1 MTSLES
7 LYYAI
12 GEMAYAIA
20 KVDGKVQRE
29 EREQFHEILEEELG
43 DKNPML
49 DISDIVFQLFDRD
62 KLDSK
67 TAYEFAL
74 HQVKLNSHYVSP
86 EIKDKF
92 IRVMERVA
100 EAHDDISSEEQ
111 DMIDDF
117 KKELE
122 SIKGDPVFFE
132 KAA

>member
-29 EREQFHEILEEELG
+29 EREKFHDILKEELDDG
-43 DKNPML
+43 NL
-49 DISDIVFQLFDRD
+49 YDISDIVFQLFDRD
-62 KLDSK
+62 KLDAQ

-74 HQVKLNSHYVSP
+74 HQVRLNSHYVSP

-92 IRVMERVA
+92 NRVMERVA
-100 EAHDDISSEEQ
+100 EAHAPVTKEERE
-111 DMIDDF
+111 MIDNF
-117 KKELE
+117 KKEMKT
-122 SIKGDPVFFE
+122 IKGDPVFFE
-132 KAA
+132 KHAA